1 MLNLWSTIT
10 MLADVDSIVKL
21 KVEIF
26 IKLA

>member
-1 MLNLWSTIT
+1 MLNLWSTIP